1 MQRAFKAALIG
12 SAVLL
17 LAGGAALASGGGGG
31 GMSSGGAGANMP
43 SASGPS
49 YDPAAEYAKAIAA
62 LKTNNYKDA
71 ARAAGHVTDA
81 VPTNPDGWRL
91 LGMAK
96 AGDNDWKG
104 SRRAYER
111 AVKLKPE
118 DATAHAGLGLAL
130 ANLKDPKAQAEDE
143 WLKAKVRACGDSCPD
158 AAQLKNLSTA
168 VESAMN
174 PAAAGA
180 PKPSAMLDR
189 SFLFAPFLFGGAKAG
204 DAAYVQ
210 AVSLINDRHYDEA
223 LASLA
228 EAQATFGPH
237 PDILTYEGYAWRKK
251 GDYARAESFYK
262 QALAIAPDH
271 IGATEYYG
279 ELKVARGD
287 IKGARLMLAR
297 LDKLCTY
304 GCADAEELRR
314 WIDAG
319 GDPQKN

>member
-1 MQRAFKAALIG
+1 MRRALKAALIG
-12 SAVLL
+12 GCAVV
-17 LAGGAALASGGGGG
+17 LAGGGIAYASGGGGG
-31 GMSSGGAGANMP
+31 GGSMPAGGGGSMP

-62 LKTNNYKDA
+62 LKASNYKDA

-96 AGDNDWKG
+96 AGESDWKG
-104 SRRAYER
+104 SRRAYEK
-111 AVKLKPE
+111 AVKLTP
-118 DATAHAGLGLAL
+118 DDPMSHAGLAMAL
-130 ANLKDPKAQAEDE
+130 ANLKDPKAQSEAE
-143 WLKAKVRACGDSCPD
+143 WLKSKAQACGDSCPD
-158 AAQLKNLSTA
+158 AARLKDLTSK

-189 SFLFAPFLFGGAKAG
+189 SLLFGGAKTG

-210 AVSLINDRHYDEA
+210 AVSLINERRYDEA
-223 LASLA
+223 LASLSKA
-228 EAQATFGPH
+228 AATFGPH
-237 PDILTYEGYAWRKK
+237 PDILTYEGYTWRKK
-251 GDYARAESFYK
+251 GDYARAETYYR
-262 QALAIAPDH
+262 QALAIDPNH

-287 IKGARLMLAR
+287 VAGARLMLAK
-297 LDKLCTY
+297 LDKLCAY

>member
-1 MQRAFKAALIG
+1 MRRALKAILAGASL
-12 SAVLL
+12 AV

-31 GMSSGGAGANMP
+31 GMPAGGGSGMPGA
-43 SASGPS
+43 SAPS
-49 YDPAAEYAKAIAA
+49 YDPAAEYAKAITA
-62 LKTNNYKDA
+62 LKANNYKDA
-71 ARAAGHVTDA
+71 DRAAGHVTEA

-91 LGMAK
+91 LGAAK
-96 AGDNDWKG
+96 AGENDWKG
-104 SRRAYER
+104 SRRAYEK
-111 AVKLKPE
+111 AVKLTP
-118 DATAHAGLGLAL
+118 DDPGSHAGLGLAL
-130 ANLKDPKAQAEDE
+130 ANLKDPKAQAEAD
-143 WLKAKVRACGDSCPD
+143 WLKAKAQACGDSCPD
-158 AAQLKNLSTA
+158 AARLKTFSSA

-189 SFLFAPFLFGGAKAG
+189 SLLFGGAKVG

-210 AVSLINDRHYDEA
+210 AVSLINERRYDEA

-228 EAQATFGPH
+228 SAQAAFGPH

-251 GDYARAESFYK
+251 GDYARAEAFYR
-262 QALAIAPDH
+262 QALAIAPNH

-287 IKGARLMLAR
+287 IAGARLMLAR
-297 LDKLCTY
+297 LDRICVY